1 MSQLKNELRERLK
14 IALSEVTLA
23 EGVLETTL
31 RELGRGGP
39 RAEKVAVT
47 ADVADAFT
55 RLRKAH
61 EELNKIND
69 LIDSE
74 D

>member
-1 MSQLKNELRERLK
+1 MSSPKDELRRRLNA
-14 IALSEVTLA
+14 ALSEVTVA

-31 RELGRGGP
+31 RELGNGGP
-39 RAEKVAVT
+39 RAEKVAIT
-47 ADVADAFT
+47 ANVSDAFA

-61 EELNKIND
+61 EELNRLRD

-74 D
+74 

>member
-1 MSQLKNELRERLK
+1 MSSKDELRRRLST
-14 IALSEVTLA
+14 ALSEVTVA
-23 EGVLETTL
+23 EGVLETML
-31 RELGRGGP
+31 RELGNGGP

-47 ADVADAFT
+47 ATVADAFA

-61 EELNKIND
+61 EELNRVRD

-74 D
+74 